1 MRIKARCAI
10 LSIDIFN
17 SRQVHIYQANIKKK
31 KKKKKKKK
39 TQRDTTQNDS

>member
-31 KKKKKKKK
+31 KKKKKKK